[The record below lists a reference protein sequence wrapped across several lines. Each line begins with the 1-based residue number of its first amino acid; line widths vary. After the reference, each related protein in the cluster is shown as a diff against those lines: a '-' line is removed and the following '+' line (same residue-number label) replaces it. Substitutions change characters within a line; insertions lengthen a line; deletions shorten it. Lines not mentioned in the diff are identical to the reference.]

1 MGEVSTSGT
10 ADAQPPRTTVLVLDD
25 EDSVRRLVTAVL
37 ESAGYEVLPA
47 SEGSRALDI
56 ARAHTG
62 PIHLLIT
69 DVTMPEMDGREAARA
84 ITAVRPHCRV
94 LFMSGYPAQAAFPPG
109 ELQPAEGF
117 VQKPFVPRVLLQRVR
132 ELLEDGD
139 DGQEIGDRR

>member
-1 MGEVSTSGT
+1 MRCLPHVGLHESQRVPAIVVPTLSYNS
-10 ADAQPPRTTVLVLDD
+10 Q
-25 EDSVRRLVTAVL
+25 RRLQRTA
-37 ESAGYEVLPA
+37 LPF
-47 SEGSRALDI
+47 RALDI

-84 ITAVRPHCRV
+84 ITAMRPHCRV
-94 LFMSGYPAQAAFPPG
+94 LFMSGYPAQAAFPSG

-139 DGQEIGDRR
+139 DRQETGG